1 MFGTLKDDIVFELI
15 VEHKTI
21 VSVTETFSKMVSMLC
36 QNGEQFLVKK
46 LKILYTLDH
55 TILFKFHQHV
65 GQILIK

>member
-46 LKILYTLDH
+46 LKIL
-55 TILFKFHQHV
+55 
-65 GQILIK
+65 